1 LLIVNWLL
9 MEWLSQVVDEKSL
22 FGALEKATG
31 NYLHGAQTGAIARF
45 VRDHEEYTRAA
56 SQDARIRHDS
66 ALFSLLLEEAPD
78 SKMFDHNC
86 LDFSLVYAHPAGGY
100 RFLTPTA
107 RDVVMDHL
115 LSLPSERLERLDS
128 LATWLRIVSTELD
141 LCC

>member
-1 LLIVNWLL
+1 
-9 MEWLSQVVDEKSL
+9 MDEKSL
-22 FGALEKATG
+22 FAALEKATD
-31 NYLHGAQTGAIARF
+31 NYLHAAQTGAVARF
-45 VRDHEEYTRAA
+45 ACDHEEYSRAA
-56 SQDARIRHDS
+56 TPETRIRHDS

-128 LATWLRIVSTELD
+128 LATWLRVVSSSLLLC